1 MYYPVIAPCAITYA
15 SINACIAVSASANS
29 RNLRKVVLRPRPLF
43 YVMECIEV
51 NNAVFQQWRK
61 FYEGF
66 PMTEDVREALL
77 NYVGNLL
84 SHKACVILDAEHLA
98 KLLCI
103 EKASLF
109 AIINKPEAFYRSFE
123 IKKKS
128 GGVRE
133 IRAPY
138 PSLKTIQQWIYE
150 YVLKK
155 QYVHGCAHGF
165 RPRKSIV
172 TNVRTH
178 VDNKCLLKLDLK
190 DFFPSIKINRVV
202 QAFKEIGYTKTVSW
216 LLATICCLDEELPQ
230 GAPTSP
236 ALSNIVARHMDKRLY
251 RLAKSFGYRY
261 SRYADDISFSGDNI
275 PVAFIKYATDIIED
289 CGFTVNPKKV
299 RLYNEK
305 DNRIL
310 TGVALKDGVLRLP
323 REKRREYE
331 QEIYYALKYGVNT
344 RMKGEYKYFSTYI
357 LSLRGKANFWLMIEP
372 ENKFIKKSIPQLKML
387 YKNAIGMKNSS
398 NSFISSLLS
407 SIVDI
412 FSEKKNWGLPQDDV
426 TVIYNK
432 SKLITTDI
440 DLAMAEDINV
450 TTADVRKLAEG
461 VINGLNKNLI
471 YDYSDRLEQKPH
483 DVVEIDV
490 TKLRISHFGLAYP
503 AMYTYLFGGVLTDN
517 MLPKQFSKRKASFDD
532 SIIWAIM
539 GGVPEISFAVS
550 RLPKSAEGMKR
561 IGNMNLYYKYEEKK
575 LTIGTFVG
583 YEDLVEQKARKIV
596 VKFG

>member
-1 MYYPVIAPCAITYA
+1 
-15 SINACIAVSASANS
+15 
-29 RNLRKVVLRPRPLF
+29 
-43 YVMECIEV
+43 MEYIEV

-103 EKASLF
+103 ENASLF

-123 IKKKS
+123 IRKRS

-138 PSLKTIQQWIYE
+138 PSLQIIQQWIYE

-155 QYVHGCAHGF
+155 QYVHGCVHGF
-165 RPRKSIV
+165 RPRRSIV

-178 VDNKCLLKLDLK
+178 IGNKYLLKLDLK

-202 QAFKEIGYTKTVSW
+202 QVYKEIGYTKTVSW

-261 SRYADDISFSGDNI
+261 SRYADDISFSGEKI
-275 PVAFIKYATDIIED
+275 PVTFIKYATDIIED
-289 CGFTVNPKKV
+289 CGFTVNSKKV

-305 DNRIL
+305 DNKIL
-310 TGVALKDGVLRLP
+310 TGVAIKDGVLRLP

-344 RMKGEYKYFSTYI
+344 RMKGEYKYFSAYI
-357 LSLRGKANFWLMIEP
+357 LSLLGRANFWLMIEP
-372 ENKFIKKSIPQLKML
+372 ENKFVKESIPQLKLL
-387 YKNAIGMKNSS
+387 YKNAICIKNSS
-398 NSFISSLLS
+398 NSFVSNLLS
-407 SIVDI
+407 SIVYI
-412 FSEKKNWGLPQDDV
+412 FSEKKNWGLPQNDL
-426 TVIYNK
+426 TVIYSK
-432 SKLITTDI
+432 SKLITIDI
-440 DLAMAEDINV
+440 DLPMTNDINV
-450 TTADVRKLAEG
+450 TSADIEKLATG
-461 VINGLNKNLI
+461 VVNNLNKKLI
-471 YDYSDRLEQKPH
+471 YDYADRLEQKPH

-490 TKLRISHFGLAYP
+490 TKLENSNFGLAYP
-503 AMYTYLFGGVLTDN
+503 AMYTYLYGGVLTET
-517 MLPKQFSKRKASFDD
+517 MLPKLYNKRKVAFDQNV
-532 SIIWAIM
+532 IWAVM
-539 GGVPEISFAVS
+539 GGVPQISFAVT
-550 RLPKSAEGMKR
+550 RLPKTANAMKR
-561 IGNMNLYYKYEEKK
+561 IGKMNLFYKYEEKK
-575 LTIGTFVG
+575 LTLGTFVG
-583 YEDLVEQKARKIV
+583 YEDTVEQKAKKIV